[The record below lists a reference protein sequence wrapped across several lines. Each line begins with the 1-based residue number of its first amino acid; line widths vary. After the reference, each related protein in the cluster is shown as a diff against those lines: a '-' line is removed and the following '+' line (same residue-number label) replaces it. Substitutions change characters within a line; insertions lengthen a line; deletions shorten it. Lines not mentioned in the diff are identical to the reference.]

1 MKINE
6 IIKESTGGLDL
17 KVSKNSEGVA
27 IKATSGGKQL
37 GHAEFFFDDEGNLD
51 PQSVWVNERFHRQG
65 IAKTMYDHLKSLGYT
80 IIRSWDQTDAG
91 KGFWDKHRGEDVT
104 VWEDDLSEAPLADY
118 VPMGDFNKP
127 GPFRSKVDKKLI
139 THPVNQLKTAKF
151 LENTPYDFRLFFSN
165 IPGTANRKEIG
176 PVDHAYVESVFG
188 EQAQQ
193 IINGSEDAIT
203 VVFLGNSGA
212 DKVMMTP
219 WIMAHRLGHAIQAG
233 ARSQRVWTQ
242 WGEAERH
249 FFGSINQTLT
259 DVYRKDTRA
268 RDINYDKAAEYNA
281 IFNAI
286 GTQRSSRENQI
297 KRPYEFLYEIFAQY
311 IKDGKVTLNPFP
323 KSLGY
328 GRQAWG
334 NPTKYMG
341 AHQMTDEELAD
352 MAETLSN
359 DMGYM
364 FSDVLSECVGKIFLM

>member
-1 MKINE
+1 MRINE
-6 IIKESTGGLDL
+6 IIT
-17 KVSKNSEGVA
+17 
-27 IKATSGGKQL
+27 
-37 GHAEFFFDDEGNLD
+37 
-51 PQSVWVNERFHRQG
+51 
-65 IAKTMYDHLKSLGYT
+65 
-80 IIRSWDQTDAG
+80 
-91 KGFWDKHRGEDVT
+91 
-104 VWEDDLSEAPLADY
+104 EAPLADY
-118 VPMGDFNKP
+118 VPMGDFDKP
-127 GPFRSKVDKKLI
+127 GPFRSKVDKKLVM
-139 THPVNQLKTAKF
+139 HPTNQLKTAKF

-165 IPGTANRKEIG
+165 IPGTATTYREHGAVQPAVIEGVFKEYA
-176 PVDHAYVESVFG
+176 P
-188 EQAQQ
+188 Q
-193 IINGSEDAIT
+193 ILNGHEDAIT
-203 VVFLGNSGA
+203 VVFLGNAGDA
-212 DKVMMTP
+212 RVMITP

-233 ARSQRVWTQ
+233 TRTGRSAVGSWQA
-242 WGEAERH
+242 AERH

-259 DVYRKDTRA
+259 DVYRKNTDGRN
-268 RDINYDKAAEYNA
+268 DVLWSKAAEYNA

-364 FSDVLSECVGKIFLM
+364 FQDVLSECVGQIFLM